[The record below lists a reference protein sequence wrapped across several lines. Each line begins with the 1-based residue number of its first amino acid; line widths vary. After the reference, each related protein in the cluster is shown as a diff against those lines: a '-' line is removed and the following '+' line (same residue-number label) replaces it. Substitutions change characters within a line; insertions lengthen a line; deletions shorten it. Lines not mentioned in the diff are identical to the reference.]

1 MKTITIHDAKT
12 NLSKYI
18 AAAKNGDKV
27 YIGGFGKAEVVL
39 TKISVEESNAA
50 KKHTFTIAKGKVTEK
65 PGAFSAATDESIAEL
80 MYSDS

>member
-18 AAAKNGDKV
+18 AAAKSGEKV

-39 TKISVEESNAA
+39 SKITDSDENAGRQRDYA
-50 KKHTFTIAKGKVTEK
+50 KAKGKITEYADSFSETTEK
-65 PGAFSAATDESIAEL
+65 EVSDL
-80 MYSDS
+80 MFGN